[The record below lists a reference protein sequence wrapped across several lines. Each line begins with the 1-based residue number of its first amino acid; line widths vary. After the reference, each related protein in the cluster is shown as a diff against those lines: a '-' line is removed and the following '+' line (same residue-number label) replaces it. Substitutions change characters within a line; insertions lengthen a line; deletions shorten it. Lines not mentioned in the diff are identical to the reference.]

1 MRFKRPAVKIKSN
14 ANAPPAHSQIVSA
27 EDMASSNPNETVSPS
42 ITKTV
47 APNIRKVTPYRSR
60 LSNAVAAPAV
70 TTEPVTSTPIET
82 FGWLAAIVL
91 HSATVPSML
100 AVMAGLT
107 DRLPGVDLV
116 LLVWT
121 GLTLLFV
128 KATIQKDMLN
138 IVTIGFGFIIQATL
152 MALIFFK

>member
-1 MRFKRPAVKIKSN
+1 MMTDINQLKEFIQTKISV
-14 ANAPPAHSQIVSA
+14 ISA
-27 EDMASSNPNETVSPS
+27 
-42 ITKTV
+42 
-47 APNIRKVTPYRSR
+47 
-60 LSNAVAAPAV
+60 
-70 TTEPVTSTPIET
+70 ET

-91 HSATVPSML
+91 LASTIPSLL

-128 KATIQKDMLN
+128 KAAIQKDMLN
-138 IVTIGFGFIIQATL
+138 IVTIGVGFILQAAML
-152 MALIFFK
+152 ALIFFK

>member
-1 MRFKRPAVKIKSN
+1 MIQNIDELKTFVSTALGKISSETLGWVAV
-14 ANAPPAHSQIVSA
+14 
-27 EDMASSNPNETVSPS
+27 
-42 ITKTV
+42 
-47 APNIRKVTPYRSR
+47 
-60 LSNAVAAPAV
+60 
-70 TTEPVTSTPIET
+70 
-82 FGWLAAIVL
+82 IVL
-91 HSATVPSML
+91 HCSTVPSLL

-128 KATIQKDMLN
+128 KAAVQKDMLN
-138 IVTIGFGFIIQATL
+138 VVTIGVGFIFQAIL